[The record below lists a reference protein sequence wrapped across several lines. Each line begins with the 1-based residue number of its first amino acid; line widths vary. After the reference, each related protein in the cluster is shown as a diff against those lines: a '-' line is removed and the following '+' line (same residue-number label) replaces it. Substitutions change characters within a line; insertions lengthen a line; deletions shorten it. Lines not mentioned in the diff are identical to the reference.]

1 MSKLEFELITV
12 GMLEV
17 NALIVYDRASRKGI
31 VVDPGDEAERIT
43 ATADRLGVSLEKIV
57 LTHGH
62 GDHIG
67 AVDVLRDE
75 LGIPVAIGREDADL
89 LTSADRNLSV
99 HFGVRLDLKPADDLL
114 TEDDR
119 ITIGESDL
127 KVLHTPGH
135 SAGSIS
141 LACDGHAIV
150 GDLVF
155 AGSVGR
161 TDLPGGSMDIL
172 LESIRTK
179 ILSMPDETILY
190 PGHGP
195 ATTVGR
201 ERTTNPFIT
210 GEW

>member
-1 MSKLEFELITV
+1 MPKLEFEIITV

-17 NALIVYDRASRKGI
+17 NALIVYDPESRKGI
-31 VVDPGDEAERIT
+31 VVDPGDEAERII
-43 ATADRLGVSLEKIV
+43 ATADRLGVTPEKIV
-57 LTHGH
+57 LSHGH

-67 AVDVLRDE
+67 AVDILRDD
-75 LGIPVAIGREDADL
+75 LGVPVAIGREDADL
-89 LTSADRNLSV
+89 LTSADRNMSV
-99 HFGVRLDLKPADDLL
+99 HFGVRLDLRPADELL

-119 ITIGESDL
+119 ITIGESEL

-141 LACDGHAIV
+141 LACDGHAVV

-161 TDLPGGSMDIL
+161 TDLPGGSMHVL

-179 ILSMPDETILY
+179 ILPMPDETILY

-195 ATTVGR
+195 TTTVGR